1 MGRIVNVLK
10 THPAAKG
17 SLKRADRYGR
27 RVMARAQRNEPR
39 YSCSVCGYTGV
50 FLQGRYT
57 AGQRRWAECGNCGAL
72 ERHRLQAEILS
83 TRVFPLLDPQHARC
97 LQLAP
102 DPLTPWIKDRLANVL
117 TGDLADAAADLRLD
131 ARKLDLPNESFD
143 YVHASHVLEHV
154 DDDGA
159 AIAEIWRVLAPGG
172 IAMLAVPILAPK
184 TVEYG
189 APNPHEEDHVR
200 APGLDYF
207 ERYRSVFSSVEV
219 VTSADV
225 RQEIQP
231 WIHQDRTHF
240 PTPNAPLRPPMDGDR
255 HVEAVPIC
263 RK

>member
-1 MGRIVNVLK
+1 MSGIVDALK
-10 THPAAKG
+10 TSPVVKR
-17 SLKRADRYGR
+17 SLKRTDRYVR
-27 RVMARAQRNEPR
+27 RVMARSHRRAPQ
-39 YSCSVCGYTGV
+39 YSCSVCGHTGV
-50 FLQGRYT
+50 FLQGRFT

-83 TRVFPLLDPQHARC
+83 TRVFPLLDPQRSRC

-102 DPLTPWIKDRLANVL
+102 DPMTPWIKARLANVV
-117 TGDLADAAADLRLD
+117 TGDLADAAADRRLD
-131 ARKLDLPNESFD
+131 VRELDLPDESFD

-154 DDDGA
+154 DADDV

-172 IAMLAVPILAPK
+172 IATLPVPILAPE

-207 ERYRSVFSSVEV
+207 DRYRSVFSSVEV

-231 WIHQDRTHF
+231 WIYQDRTHY
-240 PTPNAPLRPPMDGDR
+240 PTPEAPLRPPMDGER
-255 HVEAVPIC
+255 HIEAVPIC